1 MKKAAKIVLVL
12 ILVLVLVVAAGIVL
26 WAVTR
31 EGGGGIAERTILE
44 VDLDQPLIE
53 YVPEDPLAS
62 ILLEDQ
68 LRVIDLVGSLEAA
81 AGDDRVVGLVA
92 KVGSGIA
99 GVAHVQEVRDAVL
112 RFRESGKP
120 AIAWNDSF
128 GEFGPGNGAYYLA
141 SAFDEVYIQPSGDV
155 GLTGLIAESPFVAG
169 TLEKLGVTARMDHR
183 YEYKNAM
190 NMFTEKEFTPAHE
203 EALGAVIRS
212 ISEQM
217 VAAIAEGRGKTP
229 EEIRGLIDA
238 GPYLGQEAIDAGLV
252 DGLLYRD
259 EVYDRVRERVGA
271 SDGGEDDAELLYLG
285 RYADRADGPWD
296 EGETVALVYG
306 VGGVVRGPSQY
317 DPLAGSASMGGDSVS
332 AALRQAI
339 DDEKVKAIIFRVDS
353 PGGSYIASDT
363 IWRETVR
370 AREKG
375 KPIIVSM
382 ANVAGSGGY
391 FVAMAADKIV
401 AEPGT
406 ITGSIGVLGGKLLTR
421 ELWNKL
427 GITFD
432 SVQTAENAEMWT
444 GLEDYDEEEWQ
455 RFQAMLDR
463 IYLDFTTKVAEGRK
477 LPIERVQEIAKGR
490 IWSGEDALEI
500 GLVDRLGGFDVAL
513 ELAREAAG
521 LEPDAAVQLK
531 LYPPVKTPFQML
543 FGEGPENSEEQA
555 ARAAAVRALET
566 LRPATS
572 VLHRAGLIGPEPG
585 VLSMA
590 APEVR

>member
-1 MKKAAKIVLVL
+1 MKKAAKIALVL
-12 ILVLVLVVAAGIVL
+12 ILVLVLAVAAGIVL
-26 WAVTR
+26 WAISR
-31 EGGGGIAERTILE
+31 GGDGGVAGRTILE
-44 VDLDQPLIE
+44 IDLDQQLIE

-62 ILLEDQ
+62 ILLEEKM
-68 LRVIDLVGSLEAA
+68 RMIDLVESLEAA

-92 KVGSGIA
+92 KVGNGIT
-99 GVAHVQEVRDAVL
+99 GFAHLQEVRDAVL

-169 TLEKLGVTARMDHR
+169 TLEKIGVTPRMDHR

-190 NMFTEKEFTPAHE
+190 NTFTETEFTPAHE
-203 EALGAVIRS
+203 EALAKVIGS
-212 ISEQM
+212 ISQQM
-217 VAAIAEGRGKTP
+217 VAGIAEGRGKSV
-229 EEIRGLIDA
+229 EEVQLLVDR
-238 GPYLGQEAIDAGLV
+238 GPYLGQEAVDAGLV

-259 EVYDRVRERVGA
+259 EVYDRVRERVDQGA
-271 SDGGEDDAELLYLG
+271 GDEAALLYLN
-285 RYADRADGPWD
+285 RYAERADGPWD
-296 EGETVALVYG
+296 EGDRIALIYG
-306 VGGVVRGPSQY
+306 VGAVTRGESQY
-317 DPLAGSASMGGDSVS
+317 DPLAGSATLGGDSVA

-339 DDEKVKAIIFRVDS
+339 DDEKVKAIVFRVDS

-363 IWRETVR
+363 VWRETIR

-401 AEPGT
+401 AAPGT
-406 ITGSIGVLGGKLLTR
+406 ITGSIGVLGGKMLTR
-421 ELWNKL
+421 DMWNKL

-432 SVQTAENAEMWT
+432 SVQTAEHADMWS
-444 GLEDYDEEEWQ
+444 GLEDYDESEWE

-463 IYLDFTTKVAEGRK
+463 IYVDFTTKVAEGRN
-477 LPIERVQEIAKGR
+477 LPLERVQEIAKGR

-500 GLVDRLGGFDVAL
+500 GLVDALGGFDVAL
-513 ELAREAAG
+513 DLAREAAG
-521 LEPDAAVQLK
+521 LEPDAPIELK
-531 LYPPVKTPFQML
+531 LYPPVKTPFEML
-543 FGEGPENSEEQA
+543 FSEGPENSEQRA
-555 ARAAAVRALET
+555 ARAAAVRVMET

-585 VLSMA
+585 VLTMT
-590 APEVR
+590 PTVDVR